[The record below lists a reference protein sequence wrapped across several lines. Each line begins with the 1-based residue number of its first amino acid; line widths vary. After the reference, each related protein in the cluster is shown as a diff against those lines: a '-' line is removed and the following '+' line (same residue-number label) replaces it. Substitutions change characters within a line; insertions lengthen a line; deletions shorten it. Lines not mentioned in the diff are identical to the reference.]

1 VIGTRARRKILFVE
15 SYAHVLLGQ
24 QRTLLAL
31 LRCASAALI
40 EPVVAVTTEGAFCR
54 EVASTGTRLLH
65 IPYPDSIATY
75 GGAVYRTRGL
85 RRLRM
90 LWQVLRYV
98 ASIRSMLR
106 REKPDAVFCN
116 DMRGLLTAGVAARS
130 LGIPVTIWDKLD
142 QPHGWL
148 DCLQLP
154 LVQANIVISNA
165 VCTKYPGWQT
175 RWFSGKIEKIPDG
188 ADLKACDGARST
200 PAGLPGEPG
209 DILLAIVGSICHRK
223 GHDRVLGIWPELV
236 NRDPR
241 LRLLV
246 VGAAPDAAK
255 SYADDLPNRNHPR
268 VHFLGEL
275 ASVLPLMHRIDVLLA
290 PSRHEGQ
297 GLVIVEAMACSV
309 PVIAARAG
317 GIPEV
322 VVDGKTG
329 LLFDGD
335 APEQL
340 VDAVLRLAASRE
352 LRRWMG
358 TAAREVAEA
367 EFSRPVQMRR
377 VLNKLLAL

>member
-31 LRCASAALI
+31 LQCASAALI
-40 EPVVAVTTEGAFCR
+40 EPVVAVTSRGAFCR

-65 IPYPDSIATY
+65 FPYPDSIATY

-90 LWQVLRYV
+90 LWQVLIYV
-98 ASIRSMLR
+98 ASIRSTLR
-106 REKPDAVFCN
+106 HEKPDAVFCN

-130 LGIPVTIWDKLD
+130 LGVPVMIWDKLD

-165 VCTKYPGWQT
+165 VCSKYPGWQT
-175 RWFSGKIEKIPDG
+175 RCFSRKIEKIPDG
-188 ADLKACDGARST
+188 ADLAACDGARET
-200 PAGLPGEPG
+200 PTEVPGDSG
-209 DILLAIVGSICHRK
+209 DILLAIIGSICYRK
-223 GHDRVLGIWPELV
+223 GHDRILSVWPELV
-236 NRDPR
+236 RREPR

-246 VGAAPDAAK
+246 VGEAPEAEK
-255 SYADDLPNRNHPR
+255 SYADDLPNRDHPR
-268 VHFLGEL
+268 VHFLGAL
-275 ASVLPLMHRIDVLLA
+275 SSALPLMHRIDVLLV
-290 PSRHEGQ
+290 PSRYEGM

-322 VVDGKTG
+322 VAHGETG
-329 LLFDGD
+329 LLVSGD
-335 APEQL
+335 APEQF
-340 VDAVLRLAASRE
+340 VEAVIRLAASRE
-352 LRRWMG
+352 LRLRMG
-358 TAAREVAEA
+358 GAARALAEA

-377 VLNKLLAL
+377 VLDRLSAL